1 MHDLVGKD
9 DFDKLPEK
17 FRDRARA
24 IKARVAEIDGL
35 MVPCQPHDVRAAVV
49 RMAGQF
55 RDQPDIDHADMA
67 GEFLAACRDLPAWAV
82 SEAASDF
89 LAGRVDNHT
98 GQFMPTCAEF
108 AKRARAIMM
117 PFLSERAALRTE
129 ASKLI
134 ERATDD
140 NKRHL
145 IDMERQD
152 PAVRS
157 RVAALAE
164 AVSAGGAKRQGLPHL
179 GLNEAEQKRIDAL
192 KRPRRETSKLE
203 QTKIVK
209 GQS

>member
-1 MHDLVGKD
+1 MHDLVAKD

-17 FRDRARA
+17 YRDRARA
-24 IKARVAEIDGL
+24 IRARVAEIDGL
-35 MVPCQPHDVRAAVV
+35 MVPCQPQDVRASVV

-67 GEFLAACRDLPAWAV
+67 GEFLAACRDLPAWAIC
-82 SEAASDF
+82 EAASDF

-140 NKRHL
+140 HKRHL
-145 IDMERQD
+145 VEMERQD
-152 PAVRS
+152 PGVRS

-164 AVSAGGAKRQGLPHL
+164 AVTAGAAKRQGLPHL

-192 KRPRRETSKLE
+192 KRPRQEISKLE

-209 GQS
+209 GRS

>member
-1 MHDLVGKD
+1 
-9 DFDKLPEK
+9 
-17 FRDRARA
+17 
-24 IKARVAEIDGL
+24 
-35 MVPCQPHDVRAAVV
+35 
-49 RMAGQF
+49 MAGQF

-67 GEFLAACRDLPAWAV
+67 GEFLAACRDLPPWAV

-117 PFLSERAALRTE
+117 PFLSERALLRTE
-129 ASKLI
+129 ASKLV

-140 NKRHL
+140 RRRHL

-152 PAVRS
+152 PAVRK
-157 RVAALAE
+157 RVAALVDVAT
-164 AVSAGGAKRQGLPHL
+164 AGAAKRKVLPHL
-179 GLNEAEQKRIDAL
+179 RLNDAGQKRIDAL
-192 KRPRRETSKLE
+192 KRPRQEFSKLE

-209 GQS
+209 GRS

>member
-1 MHDLVGKD
+1 MHDLVAKD
-9 DFDKLPEK
+9 DFDKLPERY
-17 FRDRARA
+17 RDRAKVIR
-24 IKARVAEIDGL
+24 ARVAEIDGL
-35 MVPCQPHDVRAAVV
+35 MIPCQPQDVRAAVV

-140 NKRHL
+140 HKRHL
-145 IDMERQD
+145 VEMERQD
-152 PAVRS
+152 PGVRS
-157 RVAALAE
+157 RVAALAD
-164 AVSAGGAKRQGLPHL
+164 AVTAGASRRQGLPHL
-179 GLNEAEQKRIDAL
+179 GLNEAEQKRIDTL
-192 KRPRRETSKLE
+192 KRPRQEISKLE

-209 GQS
+209 GRS

>member
-1 MHDLVGKD
+1 MRDLVATD

-17 FRDRARA
+17 YRDRARA
-24 IKARVAEIDGL
+24 IKARVAEIGEL
-35 MVPCQPHDVRAAVV
+35 MKPCDAADTRAAVL

-55 RDQPDIDHADMA
+55 RDQPEIDHAEMA
-67 GEFLAACRDLPAWAV
+67 GQFLAACRDLPAWAV

-108 AKRARAIMM
+108 AKRARAIMT

-134 ERATDD
+134 DRAREDH
-140 NKRHL
+140 KRHL
-145 IDMERQD
+145 IEMERQD
-152 PAVRS
+152 PAVRK

-164 AVSAGGAKRQGLPHL
+164 AATAGAAKRQGLPRIAM
-179 GLNEAEQKRIDAL
+179 NQAEQKRIDAL
-192 KRPRRETSKLE
+192 KRPRQDISKLE

-209 GQS
+209 GRS

>member
-1 MHDLVGKD
+1 MHDLVAKD

-17 FRDRARA
+17 YRDRARA

-35 MVPCQPHDVRAAVV
+35 MKSCQPPDVRAAVV

-67 GEFLAACRDLPAWAV
+67 GEFLAACRDLPAWAIA
-82 SEAASDF
+82 EAASDF
-89 LAGRVDNHT
+89 LAGRVDNHS

-108 AKRARAIMM
+108 AKRARAVMM
-117 PFLSERAALRTE
+117 PILSERAALRTE

-140 NKRHL
+140 HKRHL
-145 IDMERQD
+145 IEIERQD
-152 PAVRS
+152 QAVRK

-164 AVSAGGAKRQGLPHL
+164 AVTAGAAKRQGLPHL

-192 KRPRRETSKLE
+192 KRPRQEVSKLE

-209 GQS
+209 GRS

>member
-1 MHDLVGKD
+1 MHDLVAKH
-9 DFDKLPEK
+9 DFDKLSERY
-17 FRDRARA
+17 RDRARA
-24 IKARVAEIDGL
+24 IRARVAEIDGL
-35 MVPCQPHDVRAAVV
+35 MVPCQPQDVRAAVV

-67 GEFLAACRDLPAWAV
+67 GEFLAASRDLPAWAV

-117 PFLSERAALRTE
+117 PLLAERAALRAE
-129 ASKLI
+129 GSKLV

-140 NKRHL
+140 HRRHL
-145 IDMERQD
+145 VEMERQD
-152 PAVRS
+152 PVVRS

-164 AVSAGGAKRQGLPHL
+164 AVTTGAAKRQGLPHL
-179 GLNEAEQKRIDAL
+179 GLNEGEQKRIDAL
-192 KRPRRETSKLE
+192 KRPRQEISKLE

-209 GQS
+209 GRS